1 MGHREKRDAP
11 TGGAKLNSAP
21 GVRTDQ
27 PLRASCNH
35 SDAPA
40 HAALNTSAD
49 AAQESVTTS
58 LFMRTERPV
67 SPLQTWR
74 LRGAL
79 ALQEC
84 FDELQAEGHE
94 IYTKR
99 GLAGRCG
106 LDEKIVR
113 KWCRAE
119 KAIPA
124 ASLPLWWP
132 ALAKRWLQKMGLA

>member
-1 MGHREKRDAP
+1 M
-11 TGGAKLNSAP
+11 
-21 GVRTDQ
+21 
-27 PLRASCNH
+27 
-35 SDAPA
+35 
-40 HAALNTSAD
+40 
-49 AAQESVTTS
+49 
-58 LFMRTERPV
+58 

-84 FDELQAEGHE
+84 FDELAAEGHE

-99 GLAGRCG
+99 ALAARCG

-113 KWCRAE
+113 KWCKAE

-124 ASLPLWWP
+124 ASLALWWP
-132 ALAKRWLQKMGLA
+132 VFAKRWLRKMGIS